1 MLANNI
7 MSKIKIL
14 INDPYYILIGP
25 QKDAYKGHGT
35 ASPECVILFRKKKK
49 KIPYMWCLKFKF
61 I

>member
-49 KIPYMWCLKFKF
+49 KYHICGV
-61 I
+61 